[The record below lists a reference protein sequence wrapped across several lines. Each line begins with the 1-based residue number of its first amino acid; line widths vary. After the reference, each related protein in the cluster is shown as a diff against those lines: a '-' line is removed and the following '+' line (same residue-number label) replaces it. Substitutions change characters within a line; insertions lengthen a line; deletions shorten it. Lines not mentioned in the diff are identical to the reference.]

1 MSTIAQN
8 LAALQQAKEDIAEAI
23 SDMGGTVQEGDGFS
37 SFASDIMTI
46 PAGGGGNLETK
57 TVALDMSS
65 GDQEVEPSSGYDG
78 LSKVTVTRPASFI
91 AENIKKDVVIGG
103 VTGSYVGSAI
113 PNDLDGLVDGTITAF
128 TMPQGKSRIHRYLFY
143 NDTALTYANL
153 QGAVVIEQCAF
164 QECANAEI
172 ILPST
177 LTSIES
183 NAFYKA
189 GKSTSPMEL
198 NCQNNTCSIGGSA
211 FNLAKISKVTG
222 KINTTSDNTFSQCTV
237 SEVDIESTLLSN
249 NAFASCAALTKLHLI
264 INGSLGQNCFANSSN
279 VSDFKMSGNIT
290 SLGYQAF
297 RMFGVNRSNPESNI
311 LEFNFDDST
320 FTQVPQNC
328 FYGNDL
334 SPYNG
339 LNYCKV
345 VLPSTVKTIGTQAF
359 FRMQNS
365 NIFFTGDVPIIQSNT
380 FQAMSNT
387 NLWVPYQKTNSYRT
401 APNWSASTV
410 VSAIKGYAPAN
421 TFTTGQTLPTI
432 NEEGYGLTWYSDKAC
447 TVQVTTA
454 DDPTQELYCIVG
466 TTVLAYRIQSV
477 NTMDCTVAFS
487 DGTNTYVQGD
497 QVPVGTSLTIASV
510 ATDPTK
516 PQVYMF
522 DINGTD
528 YKPATSETITVASD
542 ITVICLYY
550 DGVNP
555 PVNPVLNNNTWQQ
568 ILIGCQNGLAGTLW
582 QVGDTKTDSTGLVWA
597 IVDMKDSRYQRANG
611 TGYTKCAFMP
621 IGRCFDQTTTWRTSS
636 NSENYS
642 QSLVNTKL
650 STGGVFYNQID
661 PTLAALVDA
670 NKIIVKASQYNT
682 STTVDCTVGFFALSY
697 TEWGFTGSYNYA
709 TSAETVCNGVT
720 MGAFEY
726 FADNQN
732 SKRIFRDSNG
742 TAQNCWSRSR
752 YNSNFA
758 VFVSTSGSS
767 NDNFVYTSC
776 RVCPCFAF

>member
-1 MSTIAQN
+1 
-8 LAALQQAKEDIAEAI
+8 
-23 SDMGGTVQEGDGFS
+23 MGKAFLYGVGGGS
-37 SFASDIMTI
+37 
-46 PAGGGGNLETK
+46 GGGGALQDK
-57 TVALDMSS
+57 TTALDMSQ
-65 GDQEVEPSSGYDG
+65 GDQEIVADAGYDG
-78 LSKVTVTRPASFI
+78 LSKAKVTRPASFV

-103 VTGSYVGSAI
+103 VTGTYEGSAI
-113 PNDLDGLVDGTITAF
+113 ANALDDLVDGTITTF
-128 TMPQGKSRIHRYLFY
+128 TMPEGKSLIYRYRFY
-143 NDTALTYANL
+143 QNTALTYANL
-153 QGAVVIEQCAF
+153 QGATVIETYAF
-164 QECANAEI
+164 YGCNNAEI
-172 ILPST
+172 TLPST
-177 LTSIES
+177 LTLIGQY
-183 NAFYKA
+183 AFYNA
-189 GKSTSPMEL
+189 GKSSSPMIL
-198 NCQNNTCSIGGSA
+198 DCPNSA
-211 FNLAKISKVTG
+211 CKVEAYSFQSAKVSKVSG
-222 KINTTSDNTFSQCTV
+222 KFS
-237 SEVDIESTLLSN
+237 S
-249 NAFASCAALTKLHLI
+249 
-264 INGSLGQNCFANSSN
+264 
-279 VSDFKMSGNIT
+279 
-290 SLGYQAF
+290 
-297 RMFGVNRSNPESNI
+297 
-311 LEFNFDDST
+311 
-320 FTQVPQNC
+320 
-328 FYGNDL
+328 
-334 SPYNG
+334 
-339 LNYCKV
+339 
-345 VLPSTVKTIGTQAF
+345 IGTQAF
-359 FRMQNS
+359 NNCTYLSEVDIQCTNIGSQAFNSSGNNLTKLHVIVNGPIGSYAFGSLSRVNDLSITGTVTGTLGEYAFSGMGYLRSNPDQNVLFLNFKNSTFTSIGQYCFAVANSSVAMKYFEITLPSTCTSIGAYAFRYIQNS
-365 NIFFTGDVPIIQSNT
+365 DIYFTGDVPAIQSTT
-380 FQAMSNT
+380 FDSILNT
-387 NLWVPYQKTNSYRT
+387 NIWVPYQKANAYRT
-401 APNWSASTV
+401 AANWSASTV

-432 NEEGYGLTWYSDKAC
+432 NEEGYGITWYSDKAC

-466 TTVLAYRIQSV
+466 TTILAYRIQSV

-516 PQVYMF
+516 TQVYMF

-621 IGRCFDQTTTWRTSS
+621 IGRCFDQTTTWRTSY

-670 NKIIVKASQYNT
+670 NKIIVKASQYNS

-726 FADNQN
+726 FADNRN

-752 YNSNFA
+752 YNSSRA
-758 VFVSTSGSS
+758 VFVDTSGSNYNNSVS
-767 NDNFVYTSC
+767 NTC

>member
-1 MSTIAQN
+1 
-8 LAALQQAKEDIAEAI
+8 
-23 SDMGGTVQEGDGFS
+23 MGKAFLYGVGGGS
-37 SFASDIMTI
+37 
-46 PAGGGGNLETK
+46 GGGGTLQDK
-57 TVALDMSS
+57 TTALDMSQ
-65 GDQEVEPSSGYDG
+65 GDQEIVADAGYDG
-78 LSKVTVTRPASFI
+78 LSKAKVTRPATLI
-91 AENIKKDVVIGG
+91 PENIKNGVSVGG
-103 VTGSYVGSAI
+103 VTGNYVGSAI
-113 PNDLDGLVDGTITAF
+113 QNDLDGLVDNTITTF
-128 TMPQGKSRIHRYLFY
+128 TMPQGKTKIRSYLFQG
-143 NDTALTYANL
+143 NTSLTSANL
-153 QGAVVIEQCAF
+153 QGATQIEDRAFYQCSNAEITLPSTLTNVGQYAFSGAGKSSSPMILNCPNSACNVGQSAF
-164 QECANAEI
+164 QGAKISKIKGKLGTVGNSAFYVQNALLTEIDLTECGSVSDNGFSAGSLTTSGYTGLTKLHIRNFNGSLGSGVFFGHSYVNDFVFEGVITSMYGSTFVGLGNKRSNPEQSIITIDLSRSTFTSTGNSSFCSADQYGNLKYTNI

-177 LTSIES
+177 LKTVGSYS
-183 NAFYKA
+183 FYKLEH
-189 GKSTSPMEL
+189 G
-198 NCQNNTCSIGGSA
+198 
-211 FNLAKISKVTG
+211 
-222 KINTTSDNTFSQCTV
+222 
-237 SEVDIESTLLSN
+237 
-249 NAFASCAALTKLHLI
+249 
-264 INGSLGQNCFANSSN
+264 N
-279 VSDFKMSGNIT
+279 V
-290 SLGYQAF
+290 
-297 RMFGVNRSNPESNI
+297 
-311 LEFNFDDST
+311 
-320 FTQVPQNC
+320 
-328 FYGNDL
+328 
-334 SPYNG
+334 
-339 LNYCKV
+339 
-345 VLPSTVKTIGTQAF
+345 
-359 FRMQNS
+359 
-365 NIFFTGDVPIIQSNT
+365 FFTSQTPPTVQSNT
-380 FQAMSNT
+380 FTNISNT
-387 NLWVPYQKTNSYRT
+387 TIWVPYNSVNAYRT

-432 NEEGYGLTWYSDKAC
+432 NEEGYGITWYSDKAC

-466 TTVLAYRIQSV
+466 TTILAYRIQSV

-516 PQVYMF
+516 TQVYMF

-621 IGRCFDQTTTWRTSS
+621 IGRCFDQTTTWRTSY

-670 NKIIVKASQYNT
+670 NKIIVKASQYNS

-752 YNSNFA
+752 YISNYA
-758 VFVSTSGSS
+758 VFVNTSGSNNRDIVS
-767 NDNFVYTSC
+767 SFC
-776 RVCPCFAF
+776 RVCPCFAW

>member
-8 LAALQQAKEDIAEAI
+8 LAALQHAKEDIAEAI
-23 SDMGGTVQEGDGFS
+23 EDMGGTVQEGDGFS
-37 SFASDIMTI
+37 SFAADIMTI

-65 GDQEVEPSSGYDG
+65 GDQEITPSSGYDG
-78 LSKVTVTRPASFI
+78 LEKATVTRPATLI
-91 AENIKKDVVIGG
+91 PENIKNGVSVGG
-103 VTGSYVGSAI
+103 ITGNFVGSAI
-113 PNDLDGLVDGTITAF
+113 PNDLDGLVDGTITTF
-128 TMPQGKSRIHRYLFY
+128 TMPEGKTIVHAYLFY
-143 NDTALTYANL
+143 NVTSLASVNL
-153 QGAVVIEQCAF
+153 QGATTIEDNAF
-164 QECANAEI
+164 YGCSNAEI
-172 ILPST
+172 TLPST
-177 LTSIES
+177 LTSIGTG
-183 NAFYKA
+183 AFYQA
-189 GKSTSPMEL
+189 GKSTFLMEL
-198 NCQNNTCSIGGSA
+198 NAVSNCSIGPSA
-211 FNLAKISKVTG
+211 FYIAKMLKLKG
-222 KINTTSDNTFSQCTV
+222 KITSIGNNAFYAVTTMT
-237 SEVDIESTLLSN
+237 EVDITDCTRIGSSAFQQNSAEKLHIAINGSIEN
-249 NAFASCAALTKLHLI
+249 NAFASCTI
-264 INGSLGQNCFANSSN
+264 
-279 VSDFKMSGNIT
+279 VSDLSITGNVTNLGSG
-290 SLGYQAF
+290 AF
-297 RMFGVNRSNPESNI
+297 QYVGSSRSNPEQNI
-311 LEFNFDDST
+311 LVLDFSTST
-320 FTQVPQNC
+320 FTAVGSSA
-328 FYGNDL
+328 FYGNSGSYL
-334 SPYNG
+334 KYFTII
-339 LNYCKV
+339 
-345 VLPSTVKTIGTQAF
+345 LPSTCDSIGGTAFYYISNSDVYFNSVTPPTVQA
-359 FRMQNS
+359 
-365 NIFFTGDVPIIQSNT
+365 TT
-380 FQAMSNT
+380 FQFMSNT
-387 NLWVPYQKTNSYRT
+387 NLWVPYNSVNAYRT
-401 APNWSASTV
+401 AANWSATAVS
-410 VSAIKGYAPAN
+410 SAIKGYAPEN

-516 PQVYMF
+516 TQVYMF

-555 PVNPVLNNNTWQQ
+555 PVNPVLNDNTWQQ

-597 IVDMKDSRYQRANG
+597 IVDMKDSRYQRADG

-621 IGRCFDQTTTWRTSS
+621 IGRCFDQTTTWRTLY

-670 NKIIVKASQYNT
+670 NKIIVKASQYNS

-752 YNSNFA
+752 P
-758 VFVSTSGSS
+758 GSS
-767 NDNFVYTSC
+767 TAIVVNAIGSYTLYNVTNSY
-776 RVCPCFAF
+776 RVCPCFAW